1 MAFEET
7 HVGFFLTPWPG
18 LHISS
23 QAGKRIDNQLHLK
36 MEGAEKEL
44 TFTIIR
50 SVIYQILGELL
61 LFSLFQP
68 SLTNLA
74 SEKVLSP
81 HFIIFST
88 DEKTGLERRLNDLP
102 EAV

>member
-7 HVGFFLTPWPG
+7 HVGFLLTPWPG

-36 MEGAEKEL
+36 TKGQKKEL
-44 TFTIIR
+44 TFTIIQ
-50 SVIYQILGELL
+50 SVIFQILGELL
-61 LFSLFQP
+61 LFSLSQP
-68 SLTNLA
+68 SLTSLA

-81 HFIIFST
+81 HFIIFFN
-88 DEKTGLERRLNDLP
+88 R
-102 EAV
+102 